1 MDDLIIFGAS
11 GFGKKA
17 ISYLEK
23 NYNVL
28 CWLDND
34 CTKWG
39 KEYEN
44 YIVNN
49 PQEAVGFQ
57 GKIMVTSVYKVEIEK
72 QLIALGIQ
80 PRQIY
85 SICVRQ
91 TDTGYQYEEYPLDE
105 QFLEAEK
112 KDLQEYDV
120 LNNVERESDR
130 IKIMLFCVFYS
141 TYTKQLIEN
150 MARCYHDLEFSLIT
164 SDSESGEKIT
174 SEALRHIY
182 VFHSKPQLKNILEKI
197 PVYSVMQ
204 LLWIEPEWCYF
215 YRLIRQ
221 KSRLLNLNVGGSDF
235 YRTGKGDREYKRK
248 LICVADTITAETPQT
263 VADFLDYYGKDAEG
277 KMGLLPFGVQVLDY
291 IDELRG
297 VDKQSIRKK
306 FNLPN
311 DKLVVTCG
319 HNKIRFHQHLAIINA
334 IEKLPDEV
342 KERLI
347 CVFPM
352 TYPDGLQEYI
362 DEVREALEQSGL
374 DYLILETRMTLKEM
388 AMYALVSDIMIHVQ
402 KTDQLSSTM
411 LEEMYAGS
419 IVIAGS
425 WLPYGHLH
433 KKGISFWDVNN
444 VSDITSL
451 LEDIVK
457 HLEIYRNKCTE
468 NSSIVYSHSSWDVLS
483 KKWYELWRK
492 KKTEG
497 EENYV

>member
-39 KEYEN
+39 KKYEN

-49 PQEAVGFQ
+49 PQEVVGFQ

-72 QLIALGIQ
+72 QLIALGVH
-80 PRQIY
+80 PGRIY
-85 SICVRQ
+85 SIHVRQ

-120 LNNVERESDR
+120 LNNAEREGDK

-150 MARCYHDLEFSLIT
+150 MAKRYSDLEFSLIT

-221 KSRLLNLNVGGSDF
+221 KCQHLNLNVGGSDF

-248 LICVADTITAETPQT
+248 LICAADNITAETPET
-263 VADFLDYYGKDAEG
+263 VKDFLDYYGEAAEK

-297 VDKQSIRKK
+297 IDMQIIRKR
-306 FNLPN
+306 FGLPD
-311 DKLVVTCG
+311 DKLVITCG
-319 HNKIRFHQHLAIINA
+319 HNRIKHHQHLAIIDALRN
-334 IEKLPDEV
+334 LPEQV
-342 KERLI
+342 RKQII

-352 TYPDGLQEYI
+352 TYPDGWEDYI
-362 DEVREALEQSGL
+362 DEVRETLEQSGL

-419 IVIAGS
+419 VVIAGD
-425 WLPYGHLH
+425 WLPYHHLH
-433 KKGISFWDVNN
+433 EEGIYFLDVNN
-444 VSDITSL
+444 VSEITFL
-451 LEDIVK
+451 LEDIVE
-457 HLEIYRNKCTE
+457 HLDMYRNKCAQ
-468 NSSIVYSHSSWDVLS
+468 NSSIVYVHSSWDILS
-483 KKWYELWRK
+483 EQWYELWCR
-492 KKTEG
+492 
-497 EENYV
+497 